1 MMSFASKSKAALK
14 GDFSDDSYFAN
25 VKLRIQDLAHA
36 VRRRVFIAI
45 APGRD
50 VKLDFVY
57 CWLWVLSLFRKS
69 CDIFRHVMFSLC
81 LAGLANDH
89 LLQMLT

>member
-1 MMSFASKSKAALK
+1 MEPYNRFKTTEPNRFMMSFASKSKAALK

-36 VRRRVFIAI
+36 VRRRVVIAI

-50 VKLDFVY
+50 VKLGFVY
-57 CWLWVLSLFRKS
+57 CWLVVGPEFVQK
-69 CDIFRHVMFSLC
+69 I
-81 LAGLANDH
+81 
-89 LLQMLT
+89 LQHI